1 MTTLIIICIVLFF
14 LSLIGMHLSNRVEP
28 IGASIIYIFSL
39 LMMFLSVFG
48 TVIGM
53 IIKVIML

>member
-1 MTTLIIICIVLFF
+1 
-14 LSLIGMHLSNRVEP
+14 MHLSNRVEP